1 MTPREPLKVM
11 VASRSPRAATR
22 LQSLLA
28 SHESVKVPG
37 TVDSPTELLKSAEK
51 QPFDVLLSDL
61 DLTGFEPIQ
70 VARVVSVNGREV
82 RRIKIAGF
90 HAVQIGVAEFHKK
103 PFSRDEFLAVVRAAL
118 MD

>member
-1 MTPREPLKVM
+1 LTPREPLRVV
-11 VASRSPRAATR
+11 VASKSPRAAHR
-22 LQSLLA
+22 LEALLT

-37 TVDSPTELLKSAEK
+37 KVDSASDLLKSAEQ
-51 QPFDVLLSDL
+51 QPFDVVVSDL
-61 DLTGFEPIQ
+61 DLTNFEPIQ

-90 HAVQIGVAEFHKK
+90 QAVQIGVAEFQKK

-118 MD
+118 ID